1 MAFCINCGKQLP
13 DGSKFCLNCGTPVP
27 TVPEPAP
34 APVVEPVPELIPE
47 PVPEPEPEPIP
58 VPVPEPVPQP
68 APAPAMQFTQVQS
81 AEADDDL
88 NMEGPPIVGS
98 YTIPGALNSAQQQAT
113 QQQYTAPTPQQQ
125 APKAPEAPKPAKA
138 PKQLRQGGLSRKVVI
153 FAVGG
158 VVALAV
164 VITAV
169 ALIIRAV
176 GGSSKKAEGT
186 ALTELLDDAARTY
199 YNGGASS
206 GPSSKPSAGDDAT
219 GDDGNAGD
227 TGNAGSATSDAKT
240 STTLHQGWYYADY
253 PSGYE
258 PFSEEEN
265 SFSDG
270 NNHQISADITY
281 RTSSEPDAKAKAQ
294 AEVDMW
300 NGERQLGPVL
310 DLGGYEWHTVLYDAN
325 GKPITYAYA
334 DATDEV
340 VAYFIAEGLAVDDQE
355 LLDLLASF
363 KAVDDPESA
372 RDEYL
377 SHFE

>member
-1 MAFCINCGKQLP
+1 MAFCINCGNQLP
-13 DGSKFCLNCGTPVP
+13 DGAKFCMNCGTPVP
-27 TVPEPAP
+27 SVPEPAP
-34 APVVEPVPELIPE
+34 EPDSET
-47 PVPEPEPEPIP
+47 
-58 VPVPEPVPQP
+58 VPEPVTEPV
-68 APAPAMQFTQVQS
+68 APNP
-81 AEADDDL
+81 
-88 NMEGPPIVGS
+88 
-98 YTIPGALNSAQQQAT
+98 
-113 QQQYTAPTPQQQ
+113 
-125 APKAPEAPKPAKA
+125 
-138 PKQLRQGGLSRKVVI
+138 PKQPRQGGISRKTMI
-153 FAVGG
+153 IAVGG

-169 ALIIRAV
+169 ILIIKAV

-186 ALTELLDDAARTY
+186 GTALTTLLDDAARTY
-199 YNGGASS
+199 YTGSS
-206 GPSSKPSAGDDAT
+206 LSEPSSKPSANDDAT
-219 GDDGNAGD
+219 GNDGNAAE
-227 TGNAGSATSDAKT
+227 TENAGSAKSDAKT

-253 PSGYE
+253 PAGYE

-270 NNHQISADITY
+270 TGKHQISADITY

-310 DLGGYEWHTVLYDAN
+310 NLGEYEWHTVLYDAQ
-325 GKPITYAYA
+325 GKPVTYAYA

-377 SHFE
+377 SKFE

>member
-1 MAFCINCGKQLP
+1 MAFCINCGSQLP
-13 DGSKFCLNCGTPVP
+13 EGSKFCLNCGTPVP
-27 TVPEPAP
+27 AMPESAPKITPETVSEPEAEQIPKSEPIPEPEQTLKSAS
-34 APVVEPVPELIPE
+34 EPVPKPE
-47 PVPEPEPEPIP
+47 
-58 VPVPEPVPQP
+58 
-68 APAPAMQFTQVQS
+68 PAPAMQFTQVQS
-81 AEADDDL
+81 ADPDDDL
-88 NMEGPPIVGS
+88 DMEGPPIVGS
-98 YTIPGALNSAQQQAT
+98 YSV
-113 QQQYTAPTPQQQ
+113 
-125 APKAPEAPKPAKA
+125 PEADSAVRRQE
-138 PKQLRQGGLSRKVVI
+138 PKQRPQGGGSRKVLI
-153 FAVGG
+153 FAAGG
-158 VVALAV
+158 IVALAV
-164 VITAV
+164 VITAAV
-169 ALIIRAV
+169 LIAKAV
-176 GGSSKKAEGT
+176 GGSSKKAEGTGT

-199 YNGGASS
+199 YNGGVSS
-206 GPSSKPSAGDDAT
+206 EPSSKPSTDDST
-219 GDDGNAGD
+219 EEGGN
-227 TGNAGSATSDAKT
+227 TGSAKSDAKT

-310 DLGGYEWHTVLYDAN
+310 NLGEYEWHTVLYDAA

-363 KAVDDPESA
+363 KTVDDPESS

-377 SHFE
+377 SKFE

>member
-34 APVVEPVPELIPE
+34 EIKPE
-47 PVPEPEPEPIP
+47 PVPEPAPVVEPIPEPIP
-58 VPVPEPVPQP
+58 EPAPQP
-68 APAPAMQFTQVQS
+68 APAP
-81 AEADDDL
+81 E
-88 NMEGPPIVGS
+88 PPK
-98 YTIPGALNSAQQQAT
+98 
-113 QQQYTAPTPQQQ
+113 
-125 APKAPEAPKPAKA
+125 APKAS
-138 PKQLRQGGLSRKVVI
+138 LQGGGSRKVLI
-153 FAVGG
+153 FAAG
-158 VVALAV
+158 VLAV
-164 VITAV
+164 LVIIGVIVGLVLKFA
-169 ALIIRAV
+169 
-176 GGSSKKAEGT
+176 GGSSKKAEGTGT

-199 YNGGASS
+199 YAGGASS
-206 GPSSKPSAGDDAT
+206 ESSSKPSAKDAAT
-219 GDDGNAGD
+219 GEDGNAGD
-227 TGNAGSATSDAKT
+227 TENAGETGNAGSAKSDAKT

-253 PSGYE
+253 PAGYE

-270 NNHQISADITY
+270 TGKHQISAEITY
-281 RTSSEPDAKAKAQ
+281 RTSSEPDAAAKAQ

-310 DLGGYEWHTVLYDAN
+310 DLGGYEWHTVLYDAA
-325 GKPITYAYA
+325 GKPITFAYA

-372 RDEYL
+372 RDKYL
-377 SHFE
+377 SQFD